1 MCPINAMYGRLGNH
15 ANLPAANTPSTSG
28 DSMEHLIPYRFS
40 ATLAIV
46 GLAACADLPTPTEVS
61 VPVLS
66 AASMSAPENGKHI
79 VVFGGDD
86 APADFE
92 SRIASR
98 GGTIDEV
105 LTGAGLAIVSG
116 LSNEAAAD
124 LALTDGVR
132 AVAADMILTQRIPDE
147 PDLPDVVENTE
158 AASETFSGAAAD
170 PLAACRA
177 SPSSPA
183 KAANYLRQWNL
194 CAIQAYSAWDA
205 GFLGSSDVKVFILDT
220 GIDYE
225 NPDLQ
230 GLVDPDL
237 SISLVPATSSEYGS
251 FRGKRPYMDFHS
263 HGTGIASLISSNAKS
278 LAGVTQKTSLVSVK
292 VLDRSRRGEISTF
305 LRGIKYAAD
314 HGADVIH
321 FSFAFEGFEKAD
333 STGQVA
339 GFSEVAA
346 YAHRKGAVMVAAAG
360 NFSADLDHNK
370 NTWRVCDTPHVIC
383 VAATAPTAAQ
393 GINGGW
399 TNVDSPATYTNF
411 GRSAISVAGPGGN
424 NAQNLRVWL
433 TCSRQSLVLTGNPR
447 PCGEGKLVWESFGTS
462 FGAGATSGL
471 AALLVSKMGHGQPD
485 LIRAVIERSADDL
498 GQIGRDPYFGRGRIN
513 IARAV
518 AMLR

>member
-1 MCPINAMYGRLGNH
+1 MHHRF
-15 ANLPAANTPSTSG
+15 
-28 DSMEHLIPYRFS
+28 PYRFS
-40 ATLAIV
+40 ATLAII
-46 GLAACADLPTPTEVS
+46 GLAACADLPTPTELS
-61 VPVLS
+61 VPARP
-66 AASMSAPENGKHI
+66 AASVSAPENGKHI

-116 LSNEAAAD
+116 LTHEGAAD

-132 AVAADMILTQRIPDE
+132 AVEADRILEPRTPDE

-158 AASETFSGAAAD
+158 VAPETFSGAAAD

-177 SPSSPA
+177 STSSPA
-183 KAANYLRQWNL
+183 KAASYLRQWNL
-194 CAIQAYSAWDA
+194 CAISAYSAWDA
-205 GFLGSSDVKVFILDT
+205 GFLGSPDVKVFILDT

-225 NPDLQ
+225 NPDLL
-230 GLVDPDL
+230 GLVDHDL
-237 SISLVPATSSEYGS
+237 STSLVPATSSEYGS
-251 FRGKRPYMDFHS
+251 FGGKRPYMDFHS

-278 LAGVTQKTSLVSVK
+278 LAGVTQKTTLVSVK
-292 VLDRSRRGEISTF
+292 VLDRSRRGAISVF
-305 LRGIKYAAD
+305 LRGIYYAAD

-321 FSFAFEGFEKAD
+321 FSFAFEGFDKAD

-339 GFSEVAA
+339 GFNKAAA

-383 VAATAPTAAQ
+383 VAATGPTAAL

-399 TNVDSPATYTNF
+399 TNADSSATYTNF

-424 NAQNLRVWL
+424 NAPNLRVWL

-462 FGAGATSGL
+462 FGAGVTSGL
-471 AALLVSKMGHGQPD
+471 AALLVSRIGHGQPD
-485 LIRAVIERSADDL
+485 RIRAALVRSADDL
-498 GQIGRDPYFGRGRIN
+498 GTVGTDPYYGKGRIN
-513 IARAV
+513 VARAME
-518 AMLR
+518 MLK